1 MSFQVGE
8 LKQANNLY
16 ADQEFYALRKL
27 KVPIRPNGVL
37 SEALEEQKR
46 RPTPLNLQDN
56 HFQASGSGETADL
69 HCDDTSEAD
78 ESECEVRTL
87 SIRSALDSPNSF
99 LRHMDN
105 DLKKICQSTSVR
117 KDNLEEVART
127 LTVNCIRPLK
137 KQERNHGTFC
147 GLGWKG
153 FLVVALLVA
162 VLVPL
167 IVAWYIYCR
176 VYADSKQLPFNIC
189 WQRK

>member
-16 ADQEFYALRKL
+16 TDQEFYALRKL

-105 DLKKICQSTSVR
+105 DIKKICQSTSVR

-176 VYADSKQLPFNIC
+176 VYADGKQLPFNIC